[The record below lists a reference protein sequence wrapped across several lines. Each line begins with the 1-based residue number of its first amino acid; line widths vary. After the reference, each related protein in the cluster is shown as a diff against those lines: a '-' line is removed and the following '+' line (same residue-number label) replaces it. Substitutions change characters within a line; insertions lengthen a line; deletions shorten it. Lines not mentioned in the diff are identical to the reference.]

1 LLRREE
7 SGGLASDAAVE
18 QARERTEQVKTWV
31 ALSKG
36 SSASTYAQW
45 WEEEA
50 WRDALE
56 AEWPDPSR
64 AL

>member
-7 SGGLASDAAVE
+7 SGGLARDVAVE
-18 QARERTEQVKTWV
+18 QARERTKQVKTWAAPSEGNSV
-31 ALSKG
+31 
-36 SSASTYAQW
+36 STCAQW
-45 WEEEA
+45 WEKDA

-56 AEWPDPSR
+56 AEWLDPSR